1 MVSQARRLHQRLC
14 AADKFSAGPVSFR
27 AMALTIQNVWQAK

>member
-14 AADKFSAGPVSFR
+14 TADKLSAGPVSFS

>member
-14 AADKFSAGPVSFR
+14 TADNFSAGPVFFY
-27 AMALTIQNVWQAK
+27 AVALTIQDVWQAK